1 MTPRTQQ
8 PPPMLRPT
16 RIEVDLDAIRHN
28 VARFAE
34 HTGTEVCA
42 VVKGD
47 GYGHGAVPVA
57 RAALAGG
64 ASWLAVAL
72 VEEGLAL
79 RRAGIAAPLLVL
91 SEPPIAAIEPLLA
104 AELTPVVY
112 RPPFLAALDA
122 AARRRPDPVGIHLK
136 FDTGMGRVGA
146 VKEDWVRMLRNAAEC
161 RGVRVEGLM
170 THLAR
175 ADELEQ
181 PTTEEQLAAF
191 AEVERQAGLLGIRPR
206 WRHAANSAGA
216 LAHPAATLDLVRPG
230 IGIYGLSPGMD
241 VDAAD
246 FGLRPAL
253 RLVTEV
259 AFVKHVAAGTPIS
272 YGHRWVAPRDG
283 WVATLPLG
291 YADGVP
297 RSLTNVAEVLLGG
310 RRRPIAGT
318 VCMDLLM
325 VWCDQDRV
333 GVGDEAVLIGEQ
345 GDELVRVEEWAALDG
360 TITYEIAAQLT
371 ARLPRTYMGEGA
383 PDHAGR

>member
-1 MTPRTQQ
+1 MSARSAPL
-8 PPPMLRPT
+8 PMLRPT
-16 RIEVDLDAIRHN
+16 RIEVDVSAVRDN
-28 VARFAE
+28 VARFAA

-47 GYGHGAVPVA
+47 GYGHGSVPVA
-57 RAALAGG
+57 RAALEGG

-72 VEEGLAL
+72 VEEGLVL
-79 RRAGIAAPLLVL
+79 REAGIDAPILIL

-104 AELTPVVY
+104 ADLTPVVY
-112 RPPFLAALDA
+112 RPPVLAALDA
-122 AARRRPDPVGIHLK
+122 AARRRPEPVGIHLK

-146 VKEDWVRMLRNAAEC
+146 VRDDWTRMLRNAAESH
-161 RGVRVEGLM
+161 GVVVEGLM

-175 ADELEQ
+175 ADEPDA
-181 PTTEEQLAAF
+181 PTTDEQLTAF
-191 AEVERQAGLLGIRPR
+191 AEVERQAGLVGIRPR

-216 LAHPAATLDLVRPG
+216 LAHPNAFLDLVRPG

-246 FGLRPAL
+246 YGLRPAL

-259 AFVKHVAAGTPIS
+259 AFVKHVAEGTPIS

-297 RSLTNVAEVLLGG
+297 RSLTNVAEVLLDG
-310 RRRPIAGT
+310 RRRPVAGT

-325 VWCDQDRV
+325 VWCDQDRPA
-333 GVGDEAVLIGEQ
+333 VGDEAVMIGAQ
-345 GDELVRVEEWAALDG
+345 GDDRVRAEEWAAIDG

-371 ARLPRTYMGEGA
+371 ARLPRGYVDAAT
-383 PDHAGR
+383 DGR

>member
-1 MTPRTQQ
+1 MSPRHG

-16 RIEVDLDAIRHN
+16 RIEVDLGAVRHN
-28 VARFAE
+28 VARFAA

-47 GYGHGAVPVA
+47 GYGHGSVPVA
-57 RAALAGG
+57 RAALEGG

-72 VEEGLAL
+72 VEEGLVL
-79 RRAGIAAPLLVL
+79 REAGIDAPILVL

-104 AELTPVVY
+104 ADLTPVVY

-122 AARRRPDPVGIHLK
+122 AARRRPGPVGIHLK

-146 VKEDWVRMLRNAAEC
+146 VRDDWTRMLRNAAESH
-161 RGVRVEGLM
+161 GVVVEGLM

-175 ADELEQ
+175 ADEPDE
-181 PTTEEQLAAF
+181 PTTGEQLAAF
-191 AEVERQAGLLGIRPR
+191 AEVERQAGLVGIRPR

-216 LAHPAATLDLVRPG
+216 LAHPKAFLDLVRPG

-241 VDAAD
+241 VDAAVY
-246 FGLRPAL
+246 GLRPAL

-259 AFVKHVAAGTPIS
+259 AFVKHVGEGTPIS

-283 WVATLPLG
+283 WIATLPLG

-297 RSLTNVAEVLLGG
+297 RSLTNVAEVLLAG
-310 RRRPIAGT
+310 RRRPVAGT

-325 VWCDQDRV
+325 VWCDQDRPA
-333 GVGDEAVLIGEQ
+333 VGDEVVMIGDQ
-345 GDELVRVEEWAALDG
+345 GGDRVRAEEWAAIDG
-360 TITYEIAAQLT
+360 TITYEIATQLT
-371 ARLPRTYMGEGA
+371 ARLPRGHVDGDA
-383 PDHAGR
+383 PDGRT

>member
-1 MTPRTQQ
+1 
-8 PPPMLRPT
+8 
-16 RIEVDLDAIRHN
+16 
-28 VARFAE
+28 
-34 HTGTEVCA
+34 
-42 VVKGD
+42 
-47 GYGHGAVPVA
+47 VA
-57 RAALAGG
+57 RAALEGG
-64 ASWLAVAL
+64 AVWLAVAL
-72 VEEGLAL
+72 VEEGLVL
-79 RRAGIAAPLLVL
+79 RDAGIEAPILVL
-91 SEPPIAAIEPLLA
+91 SEPPVAAIQPMLDA
-104 AELTPVVY
+104 DLTPVVY

-122 AARRRPDPVGIHLK
+122 VARRRPRPVGIHLK

-146 VKEDWVRMLRNAAEC
+146 VREDWTRMLRNAAEA
-161 RGVRVEGLM
+161 RGVVVEGLM

-175 ADELEQ
+175 ADEPAEA
-181 PTTEEQLAAF
+181 TTDEQLAAF
-191 AEVERQAGLLGIRPR
+191 AEVERHAGLVGIEPR

-216 LAHPAATLDLVRPG
+216 LAHPSAALDLIRPG

-259 AFVKHVAAGTPIS
+259 AFVKHVTEGTPVS

-297 RSLTNVAEVLLGG
+297 RSLTNVAEVLLDG

-325 VWCDQDRV
+325 VWCDQHRP
-333 GVGDEAVLIGEQ
+333 GVGDEVVLLGAQGE
-345 GDELVRVEEWAALDG
+345 DRIRVEEWAAIDG

-371 ARLPRTYMGEGA
+371 ARLPRTYA
-383 PDHAGR
+383 DHDADAG

>member
-1 MTPRTQQ
+1 MTPRRQ
-8 PPPMLRPT
+8 PPMLRAT
-16 RIEVDLDAIRHN
+16 HLEIDLTVIRDN
-28 VARFAE
+28 VARFAA

-47 GYGHGAVPVA
+47 GYGHGSVPVA
-57 RAALAGG
+57 RAALEGG
-64 ASWLAVAL
+64 AAWLAVAL
-72 VEEGLAL
+72 VEEGLVL
-79 RRAGIAAPLLVL
+79 RDAGVSAPILVL
-91 SEPPIAAIEPLLA
+91 SEPPIAAISPMLD

-122 AARRRPDPVGIHLK
+122 AARARPTPVGIHLK

-146 VKEDWVRMLRNAAEC
+146 VREDWTRMLRNAAEAH
-161 RGVRVEGLM
+161 GVVVEGLM

-175 ADELEQ
+175 ADEPDE
-181 PTTEEQLAAF
+181 PATGEQLAAF
-191 AEVERQAGLLGIRPR
+191 DEVARQASLLGIRPR

-216 LAHPAATLDLVRPG
+216 LAHPAAALDLIRPG

-246 FGLRPAL
+246 YRLRPAM

-259 AFVKHVAAGTPIS
+259 AFVKHVAEGTPIS

-297 RSLTNVAEVLLGG
+297 RSLTNVGEVLLGG

-325 VWCDQDRV
+325 VWCDQDRPA
-333 GVGDEAVLIGEQ
+333 VGDEVVLLGAQ
-345 GDELVRVEEWAALDG
+345 GDETVRVEEWAALDG

-371 ARLPRTYMGEGA
+371 ARLPRTYVGGEDG
-383 PDHAGR
+383 GRPEA

>member
-1 MTPRTQQ
+1 MTPRSAS

-28 VARFAE
+28 VARFAA
-34 HTGTEVCA
+34 HTDTTVCA

-47 GYGHGAVPVA
+47 GYGHGSVPVA
-57 RAALAGG
+57 RAALDGG
-64 ASWLAVAL
+64 ADWLAVAL
-72 VEEGLAL
+72 VEEGLVL
-79 RRAGIAAPLLVL
+79 RQAGIDAPLLVL
-91 SEPPIAAIEPLLA
+91 SEPPIAAIEPLLDA
-104 AELTPVVY
+104 DLTPVVY

-122 AARRRPDPVGIHLK
+122 AARRRPVPVGIHLK

-146 VKEDWVRMLRNAAEC
+146 VREDWIRMLRNAAEAH
-161 RGVRVEGLM
+161 GVVVEGLM

-175 ADELEQ
+175 ADEPDEPATDQ
-181 PTTEEQLAAF
+181 QLAAF
-191 AEVERQAGLLGIRPR
+191 EEVDRQARLLGIRAR

-216 LAHPAATLDLVRPG
+216 LAHPAAALDLVRPG

-253 RLVTEV
+253 RLLTEV
-259 AFVKHVAAGTPIS
+259 AFVKHVPEGTPIS

-297 RSLTNVAEVLLGG
+297 RSLTNVAEVLVGG
-310 RRRPIAGT
+310 RRRPVAGT

-345 GDELVRVEEWAALDG
+345 GDDRVRMEEWAAIDG
-360 TITYEIAAQLT
+360 TITYEVAAQLT
-371 ARLPRTYMGEGA
+371 ARVPRTYL
-383 PDHAGR
+383 DSQ

>member
-1 MTPRTQQ
+1 MTERPSFGR
-8 PPPMLRPT
+8 PMHRPT
-16 RIEVDLDAIRHN
+16 RVEIDLGAIRHN

-34 HTGTEVCA
+34 HTRTEVCA

-57 RAALAGG
+57 RAALEGG
-64 ASWLAVAL
+64 AGWIAVAL

-79 RRAGIAAPLLVL
+79 REAGIDVPLLVL
-91 SEPPIAAIEPLLA
+91 SEPPVAAIGDLLEA
-104 AELTPVVY
+104 RLTPVVY

-122 AARRRPDPVGIHLK
+122 AARRRPAPVGVHLK
-136 FDTGMGRVGA
+136 VDTGMGRVGA
-146 VKEDWVRMLRNAAEC
+146 VRDDWDGVMREAA
-161 RGVRVEGLM
+161 GAAGLRVEGLM

-175 ADELEQ
+175 ADEPEE
-181 PTTEEQLAAF
+181 PTTDEQLARF
-191 AEVERQAGLLGIRPR
+191 ARAEHQAGLLGIEPR

-216 LAHPAATLDLVRPG
+216 LAHPDARLDLVRPG

-246 FGLRPAL
+246 YGLRPAL
-253 RLVTEV
+253 ELCTEV
-259 AFVKHVAAGTPIS
+259 AFVKHVTEGTPIS

-297 RSLTNVAEVLLGG
+297 RSLTNVGEVLIDG
-310 RRRPIAGT
+310 RRHPIAGT

-325 VWCDQDRV
+325 VWCDQHRPHVGDRV
-333 GVGDEAVLIGEQ
+333 VLLGAQ
-345 GDELVRVEEWAALDG
+345 GDDRVRVEEWAAIAN
-360 TITYEIAAQLT
+360 TITYEIATQLT
-371 ARLPRTYMGEGA
+371 ARLPRGYV
-383 PDHAGR
+383 DHG